1 MTPIV
6 IGSTQR
12 QTATQ
17 LAEAAIQKMLRNRSY
32 SVGMDLAGRIIIAGV
47 DDIQPSELLMVC
59 TNKSDPDILA
69 DNIRAEV
76 NDRDPNYKPRS
87 HRVIAQR
94 KRA

>member
-1 MTPIV
+1 MTPIM

-17 LAEAAIQKMLRNRSY
+17 LAEGAIQKMLRNRTY
-32 SVGMDLAGRIIIAGV
+32 AVGMDVAGRIIIAGI
-47 DDIQPSELLMVC
+47 DDMQPCELLMVC
-59 TNKSDPDILA
+59 TNKSDPDVLA

-76 NDRDPNYKPRS
+76 NDRDPSTRPRS
-87 HRVIAQR
+87 HRVPAQR

>member
-17 LAEAAIQKMLRNRSY
+17 LAEDAVGRMIRGRTY
-32 SVGMDLAGRIIIAGV
+32 GVGMDLSGLIILAHP
-47 DDIQPSELLMVC
+47 DDFIPQQLLMTC
-59 TNKSDPDILA
+59 TNKSDPDVLA
-69 DNIRAEV
+69 DNIREEV
-76 NDRDPNYKPRS
+76 NSRDPTKRPSS
-87 HRVIAQR
+87 HRVIRPR